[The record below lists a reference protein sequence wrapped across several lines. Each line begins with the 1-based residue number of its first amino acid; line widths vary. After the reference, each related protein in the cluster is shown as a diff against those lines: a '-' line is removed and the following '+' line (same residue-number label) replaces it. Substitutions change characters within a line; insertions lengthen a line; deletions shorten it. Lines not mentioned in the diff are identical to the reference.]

1 MAEVKFLTGTKA
13 QYDGLESKDQG
24 TLYFLSDVHKIM
36 KGEDDFTS
44 SVIFGESFPE
54 SNQAQ
59 GVLYIVGTTGKI
71 WNGSTFVTVFE
82 KAVPTPI
89 VNDLTTGGTDKALS
103 AEQGKVLKGQ
113 LDAHAGKLAGT
124 NAGHVKTGADVEIAE
139 GLITVKKIN
148 GQAWETIKQ
157 SIDAEIAKKANLTGA
172 TFTGDVKLTGSPAGD
187 TSAVSKKYVDD
198 KVTTAVG
205 AVDAMRFKGTLGA
218 DGTVKTLPTTYKV
231 GDTYRVVTAGTYA
244 GEKCEVGDLLIAIV
258 ARQGSGNVD
267 GDWTIAQTNI
277 DGAVVG
283 PASATDSTV
292 VLFDGATGK
301 RIKGSTIT
309 LTQLQNAITNSHT
322 HANKAN
328 LDTYTKSMTQLES
341 DIKDAA
347 ATDAESKVNAAKQE
361 IQGLIDALNLE
372 DLADTD
378 LASKTNGQVIYW
390 DGTAGKWK
398 AKTVAQVDISG
409 KMDKMSGDKAN
420 NITVSNGSGG
430 VKDSGKAIGGAT
442 LASIPNAN
450 TVATEAAVKT
460 YADSIQTV
468 WEAIS

>member
-1 MAEVKFLTGTKA
+1 MVEVKFLTGTKA

-59 GVLYIVGTTGKI
+59 GVLYIVETTGKI
-71 WNGSTFVTVFE
+71 WNGSKFVTVFE

-89 VNDLTTGGTDKALS
+89 INDLITGGIDKALS

-113 LDAHAGKLAGT
+113 LDTHEGKLAAAD
-124 NAGHVKTGADVEIAE
+124 AGHVKTGADVEIAD

-148 GQAWETIKQ
+148 GQTWETIKQ
-157 SIDAEIAKKANLTGA
+157 GIDAEIAKKADLAGA
-172 TFTGDVKLTGSPAGD
+172 TFTGDVKLSGSPEGD

-205 AVDAMRFKGTLGA
+205 AVDAMRFKGTLGT
-218 DGTVKTLPTTYKV
+218 DGTVTELPKTYKV

-244 GEKCEVGDLLIAIV
+244 GEQCEVGDLLIAII
-258 ARQGSGNVD
+258 ARQGSENANS
-267 GDWTIAQTNI
+267 DWTIAQTNV

-283 PASATDSTV
+283 PASATDATV

-322 HANKAN
+322 HVNKAN

-341 DIKDAA
+341 DIKGAA

-372 DLADTD
+372 NLADTD
-378 LASKTNGQVIYW
+378 LASKANGQVIYW
-390 DGTAGKWK
+390 DETAGKWK
-398 AKTVAQVDISG
+398 AKTVTQVDISG

-420 NITVSNGSGG
+420 NITVSNGKGG

-442 LASIPNAN
+442 LASSPNAN
-450 TVATEAAVKT
+450 TVATEVAVKA

-468 WEAIS
+468 WETIA